1 MSPAD
6 TESTAS
12 TSTGLRVQLGWA
24 AGLLLVA
31 ALGLGAGYR
40 GAAAPL
46 VLAAAVLLP
55 LALLW
60 LAARLGRGTIGPAL
74 ALVAA
79 GAVLAWLVLRADG
92 QALGDAL
99 PRLLTSARPVA
110 ATSSLLVPPVLL
122 TYLVAVVAGAF
133 VLAPGGSGD
142 RVRGA
147 LAPALGAAALYTA
160 AQLLTAGGA
169 DRHGVSAISLLVV
182 IAAGWSAPVRRGTL
196 RVAWRPAG
204 VLPVVVAAGLAAG
217 AAGLVSGPAFD
228 PRRHV
233 TPPTVRLV
241 EPSPL
246 GQLASWAA
254 HPDAVVL
261 QARLSGTARLR
272 LATMADFTGAAWQ
285 VADRYRPLGLLGAPA
300 LAPGGRTT
308 PVRAAVRIVQLGGV
322 WLPAAGRPVSADH
335 DGLLADPDSGTVAAP
350 GQVRPGLQY
359 VVRGRQDAPTPGQLA
374 AASVPQQLPNW
385 YVALPSVPAGF
396 GQYARAAVRGA
407 STPLEEAVA
416 LEHAV
421 TTGRRLVPTA
431 PTGSSYGRLQT
442 FLFGPAGTAGAQQG
456 SDEQFAAAF
465 AVLGRAVGLP
475 TRLAVGFVVDGRGTV
490 TVRGRDATVWP
501 EVYFAHLGW
510 VPFAPSPDE
519 TAAGAEQG
527 LRESVLRRVAQRA
540 QQLPPATPVA
550 PGQAHGRPPGTRTAA
565 ATGGRSPW
573 WTVGPLVLVGV
584 VVLLLG
590 ALAGLRWARRR
601 RHVRRGS
608 AGAWAELVDL
618 LVLLGRRPAVGES
631 APDIAAALDRRLPGS
646 GASASAVAAAA
657 ERAVYAP
664 VRETFA
670 DPRVWRDLRVL
681 RRRAHRS
688 LPWPRRLLL
697 PVDPRPL
704 LPGRR
709 AQLRQRGSLKP

>member
-1 MSPAD
+1 VS
-6 TESTAS
+6 TESSAS
-12 TSTGLRVQLGWA
+12 GSVRLRVQLGWA

-46 VLAAAVLLP
+46 VLAAAVVVP
-55 LALLW
+55 LILLW
-60 LAARLGRGTIGPAL
+60 LLARLDRGPIVPAL
-74 ALVAA
+74 VLVAV
-79 GAVLAWLVLRADG
+79 GAALAWLVLRLDG

-99 PRLLTSARPVA
+99 PRLLTSARPVPA
-110 ATSSLLVPPVLL
+110 SSSLLVPPVLL

-133 VLAPGGSGD
+133 VLAPNGSAD

-160 AQLLTAGGA
+160 AQLLTAGSA
-169 DRHGVSAISLLVV
+169 DRHGVTAISLLVV
-182 IAAGWSAPVRRGTL
+182 VAAGWSAPVRRGDL

-204 VLPVVVAAGLAAG
+204 VLPLVVVAVLAAG
-217 AAGLVSGPAFD
+217 AATLVSGPAFD

-233 TPPTVRLV
+233 TPPTVQLV

-261 QARLSGTARLR
+261 QARLTGTTRLR
-272 LATMADFTGAAWQ
+272 LATLADFTGAAWQ
-285 VADRYRPLGLLGAPA
+285 VSDRYRPLGLVGPPA
-300 LAPGGRTT
+300 LPAGRRST
-308 PVRAAVRIVQLGGV
+308 PVTAAVRIVQLGGV
-322 WLPAAGRPVSADH
+322 WLPAAGRPVSADR
-335 DGLLADPDSGTVAAP
+335 DGLLADPDSGTLAAP
-350 GQVRPGLQY
+350 GLVRPGLRY

-374 AASVPQQLPNW
+374 AASVPQDRPDR
-385 YVALPSVPAGF
+385 YEALPSVPAGF

-475 TRLAVGFVVDGRGTV
+475 TRLAVGFVVEGRGTI
-490 TVRGRDATVWP
+490 TVHGRDATVWP

-519 TAAGAEQG
+519 TANTAEQG

-540 QQLPPATPVA
+540 EKLPPATPVA
-550 PGQAHGRPPGTRTAA
+550 PGQPRGRTPVTGKRTGT
-565 ATGGRSPW
+565 GSSSPW
-573 WTVGPLVLVGV
+573 LTVAPAVLVGAL
-584 VVLLLG
+584 VLLLG
-590 ALAGLRWARRR
+590 AVAALRLARRR
-601 RHVRRGS
+601 RHRRHGS
-608 AGAWAELVDL
+608 AGAWAEVVDL

-631 APDIAAALDRRLPGS
+631 APELAAALDRRLPGS
-646 GASASAVAAAA
+646 GASAGAVAVAA
-657 ERAVYAP
+657 ERAVFAP
-664 VRETFA
+664 VRETYA

-704 LPGRR
+704 LRTRR
-709 AQLRQRGSLKP
+709 AQPRQRGALKP